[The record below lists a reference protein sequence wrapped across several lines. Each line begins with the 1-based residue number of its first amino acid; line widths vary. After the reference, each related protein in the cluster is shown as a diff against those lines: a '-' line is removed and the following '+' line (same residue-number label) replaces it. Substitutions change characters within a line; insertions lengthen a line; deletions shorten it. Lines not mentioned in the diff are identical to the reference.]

1 MKKFSRLYFLSPW
14 RERVRVRGINLH
26 AIRDTRY
33 DILTTKLKGVN
44 LIMSKKIYRSR
55 KDYMI
60 AGVCGGI
67 AEYFDIDST
76 LVRLLTVLIVLVG
89 GAGVIA
95 YIIAW
100 IVIPK
105 NPEQISDKAFEERE
119 NIKEKVKKGAKDVIE
134 EVKEHFE
141 SEEPSHKSEKN
152 RRILGGII
160 VIAIGLVFLLN
171 SIFPWVGWGRLWPVI
186 LIAVGIIIMIQAFKK
201 KD

>member
-1 MKKFSRLYFLSPW
+1 
-14 RERVRVRGINLH
+14 
-26 AIRDTRY
+26 
-33 DILTTKLKGVN
+33 
-44 LIMSKKIYRSR
+44 
-55 KDYMI
+55 MI

-76 LVRLLTVLIVLVG
+76 LVRLLTVLVVLVG

-105 NPEQISDKAFEERE
+105 NPNQISDKAFKERE
-119 NIKEKVKKGAKDVIE
+119 KVKEKIKKGAKDVIE

-160 VIAIGLVFLLN
+160 VIAIGLIFLLN
-171 SIFPWVGWGRLWPVI
+171 SLFPWVGWGRLWPVI

>member
-1 MKKFSRLYFLSPW
+1 
-14 RERVRVRGINLH
+14 
-26 AIRDTRY
+26 
-33 DILTTKLKGVN
+33 
-44 LIMSKKIYRSR
+44 
-55 KDYMI
+55 MI

-67 AEYFDIDST
+67 AEYFDVDST
-76 LVRLLTVLIVLVG
+76 LVRLLTVLVVLLG

-105 NPEQISDKAFEERE
+105 NPKQTSDENFEKRE
-119 NIKEKVKKGAKDVIE
+119 KLKEKIKKGAEDVFE

-141 SEEPSHKSEKN
+141 SKEPHHKSERN

-160 VIAIGLVFLLN
+160 VIVIGVIFLLN
-171 SIFPWVGWGRLWPVI
+171 SLFPWVAWGSLWPVI
-186 LIAVGIIIMIQAFKK
+186 LIVVGTMIMIQAFKK